1 MAKTTIKKVQKSLI
15 KNLQNIEENKIDL
28 QKAKTINTTCNFLI
42 RATIVDIY
50 LNKPLKL
57 K

>member
-1 MAKTTIKKVQKSLI
+1 MQKTTIKKVQKSLI

>member
-1 MAKTTIKKVQKSLI
+1 MTKDLKQIRKSLF
-15 KNLQNIEENKIDL
+15 KNLQNIEENKINL
-28 QKAKTINTTCNFLI
+28 QKAKIINTTCNFLI
-42 RATIVDIY
+42 RTTIVDIY

>member
-1 MAKTTIKKVQKSLI
+1 MKKQCLKEVKKALLN
-15 KNLQNIEENKIDL
+15 NLQNIEKNKIDL
-28 QKAKTINTTCNFLI
+28 LKAKTINTTCNFLI

-50 LNKPLKL
+50 LNKPSKL

>member
-1 MAKTTIKKVQKSLI
+1 MQKTIIKKVQKSLI
-15 KNLQNIEENKIDL
+15 KNLENIQENKVNL

-42 RATIVDIY
+42 RATILDIY

>member
-1 MAKTTIKKVQKSLI
+1 MQKINIKKVQKALLN
-15 KNLQNIEENKIDL
+15 NLQNIEENKIDL

-57 K
+57 Q

>member
-1 MAKTTIKKVQKSLI
+1 MKKQCLKEVKKALLN
-15 KNLQNIEENKIDL
+15 NLQNIEENKIDL

>member
-1 MAKTTIKKVQKSLI
+1 MAKTTIKKVKSALLN
-15 KNLQNIEENKIDL
+15 NLENIQENKIDL
-28 QKAKTINTTCNFLI
+28 QKAKTLNTTCNFLI

>member
-1 MAKTTIKKVQKSLI
+1 MTKDLKQIKKSLF

>member
-1 MAKTTIKKVQKSLI
+1 MKKQCLKEVKKALLN
-15 KNLQNIEENKIDL
+15 NLQNIEDNKIDL

-50 LNKPLKL
+50 LNKPSKL

>member
-1 MAKTTIKKVQKSLI
+1 MIKDLKQIKKALF
-15 KNLQNIEENKIDL
+15 KNLENIQENKVNL

>member
-1 MAKTTIKKVQKSLI
+1 MQKTIIKKVQKSLI
-15 KNLQNIEENKIDL
+15 KNLENIQENKVNL

-57 K
+57 Q

>member
-1 MAKTTIKKVQKSLI
+1 MTKDLKQIKKSLF

-28 QKAKTINTTCNFLI
+28 LKAKTINNTCQALT
-42 RATIVDIY
+42 RAVIVEIY
-50 LNKPLKL
+50 LNKPSKL

>member
-1 MAKTTIKKVQKSLI
+1 MKKQCLKEVKKALLN
-15 KNLQNIEENKIDL
+15 NLQNIEKNKIDL

-50 LNKPLKL
+50 LNKPSKL

>member
-1 MAKTTIKKVQKSLI
+1 MQKTTIKKVQKSLI

-50 LNKPLKL
+50 LNKPSKL

>member
-1 MAKTTIKKVQKSLI
+1 MKKQCLKEVKKALLN
-15 KNLQNIEENKIDL
+15 NLQNIEKNKIDL

>member
-1 MAKTTIKKVQKSLI
+1 MAKTTIKKVKSALLN
-15 KNLQNIEENKIDL
+15 NLENIQENKIDL

>member
-1 MAKTTIKKVQKSLI
+1 MQKTTIKKVQKSLI
-15 KNLQNIEENKIDL
+15 KNLQNIEENKTDL

>member
-1 MAKTTIKKVQKSLI
+1 MQKTIIKKIQKSLI
-15 KNLQNIEENKIDL
+15 KNLENIQENKVNL

-42 RATIVDIY
+42 RATILDIY

>member
-1 MAKTTIKKVQKSLI
+1 MKKQCLKEVKKALLN
-15 KNLQNIEENKIDL
+15 NLQNIEENKTDL

>member
-1 MAKTTIKKVQKSLI
+1 MIKDLKQIKKALF
-15 KNLQNIEENKIDL
+15 KNLENIQENKVNL

-57 K
+57 Q

>member
-1 MAKTTIKKVQKSLI
+1 MQKTIIKKVQKSLI
-15 KNLQNIEENKIDL
+15 KNLENIQENKVNL

>member
-1 MAKTTIKKVQKSLI
+1 MKKQCLKEVKKALLN
-15 KNLQNIEENKIDL
+15 NLQNIEENKIDL

-50 LNKPLKL
+50 LNKPSKL